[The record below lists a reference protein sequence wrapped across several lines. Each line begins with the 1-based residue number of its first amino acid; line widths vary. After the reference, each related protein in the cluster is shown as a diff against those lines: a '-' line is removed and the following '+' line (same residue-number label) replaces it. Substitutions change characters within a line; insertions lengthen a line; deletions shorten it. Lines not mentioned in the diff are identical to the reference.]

1 MKSDN
6 SVSAWCR
13 SLESQDFW
21 KRWYH
26 HLSVDVS
33 FILPNT
39 KSPSPCRNPQPFPPQ
54 VPPPSP
60 IPFPDPAHTP
70 PHPPQILPTTS
81 KGQRGLHQIFPTTA
95 PPIPRPPSPP
105 PQPPAPPGPRRA
117 AAGALAPPGGEP
129 RHNRPPSPPSPLPS
143 PLALLPLRGAFQEH
157 LLGEKR
163 PKVKGSP

>member
-33 FILPNT
+33 FILTNT

-60 IPFPDPAHTP
+60 ITFPDPAHTP

-95 PPIPRPPSPP
+95 PPHPSPSLP
-105 PQPPAPPGPRRA
+105 APAAPSSARAAPRRRGRFGSTWWRTAAQPPPVPPVPASFPACPAPTPRGFPRA
-117 AAGALAPPGGEP
+117 SLRRKAP
-129 RHNRPPSPPSPLPS
+129 
-143 PLALLPLRGAFQEH
+143 
-157 LLGEKR
+157 
-163 PKVKGSP
+163 

>member
-1 MKSDN
+1 MFPSY
-6 SVSAWCR
+6 SPTQS
-13 SLESQDFW
+13 
-21 KRWYH
+21 
-26 HLSVDVS
+26 HLAPAETPNH
-33 FILPNT
+33 FLPR
-39 KSPSPCRNPQPFPPQ
+39 CLPQALLPFRTRHTHP
-54 VPPPSP
+54 
-60 IPFPDPAHTP
+60 HTP
-70 PHPPQILPTTS
+70 LRSYQPRPKGRGGFTKFSQPLP
-81 KGQRGLHQIFPTTA
+81 